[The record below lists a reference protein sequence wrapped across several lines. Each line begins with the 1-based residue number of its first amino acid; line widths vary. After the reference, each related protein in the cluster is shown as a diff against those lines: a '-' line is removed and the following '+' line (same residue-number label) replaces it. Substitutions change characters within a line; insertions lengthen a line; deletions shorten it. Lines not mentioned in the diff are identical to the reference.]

1 MTHVVVLT
9 AQEGVPDAFLAEAEK
24 ICAAA
29 PRRLGARAAEIPG
42 TAGMAAELH
51 AALGGAVDV
60 NLVART
66 GRAKRLLIADMDSTI
81 IPVECIDEIADVAGV
96 GERVKEITERAMQGE
111 LDFEGALRARVRLLR
126 GLPVEALETVWRER
140 IALNPGARTLVQT
153 MNARGA
159 VTALVSGGFTWFAD
173 RVAEAAGFQH
183 AQANTLL
190 EPILG
195 RQAKLDALRRLCAEA
210 GVGLDAAIAVGD
222 GANDLAMVEAAGLG
236 VAYHAKPA
244 LAAKANAVL
253 FVSDL
258 TALLSLQGIPESD
271 FPPGPAKRLFPGE
284 SGARRRLPPPPPGR
298 PLTPRAAQPSPPAG
312 RLQSAPFRC

>member
-190 EPILG
+190 EDAGRLTGEPGEPILG

-271 FPPGPAKRLFPGE
+271 FAD
-284 SGARRRLPPPPPGR
+284 
-298 PLTPRAAQPSPPAG
+298 
-312 RLQSAPFRC
+312 

>member
-9 AQEGVPDAFLAEAEK
+9 AEAGVPDAFLAEAEK
-24 ICAAA
+24 ICAAT
-29 PRRLGARAAEIPG
+29 PRRLGPNAADVTG

-60 NLVART
+60 NLVAKA

-140 IALNPGARTLVQT
+140 ITLNPGARTLVQT

-159 VTALVSGGFTWFAD
+159 ITALVSGGFTWFAD

-190 EPILG
+190 EDAGRLTGEPGEPILG
-195 RQAKLDALRRLCAEA
+195 RQAKLDALRRYCAEGGFGPESA
-210 GVGLDAAIAVGD
+210 LAVGD

-236 VAYHAKPA
+236 VAYKAKPA
-244 LAAKANAVL
+244 LAAKAGAVL
-253 FVSDL
+253 AVSDL
-258 TALLSLQGIPESD
+258 TALLSLQGIPEAD
-271 FPPGPAKRLFPGE
+271 FV
-284 SGARRRLPPPPPGR
+284 S
-298 PLTPRAAQPSPPAG
+298 
-312 RLQSAPFRC
+312 

>member
-29 PRRLGARAAEIPG
+29 PRRLGPKAADVAG

-60 NLVART
+60 NLVAKAD
-66 GRAKRLLIADMDSTI
+66 RAKRLLIADMDSTI

-140 IALNPGARTLVQT
+140 ITLNPGARTLVQT

-173 RVAEAAGFQH
+173 RVAQAAGFRH

-190 EPILG
+190 EEGGRLTGEPGEPILG
-195 RQAKLDALRRLCAEA
+195 RQAKLDALRRYCAE
-210 GVGLDAAIAVGD
+210 GGFGPEAALAVGD

-244 LAAKANAVL
+244 LAARAGAVL
-253 FVSDL
+253 AVSDL
-258 TALLSLQGIPESD
+258 TALLSLQGIPDAD
-271 FPPGPAKRLFPGE
+271 FV
-284 SGARRRLPPPPPGR
+284 S
-298 PLTPRAAQPSPPAG
+298 
-312 RLQSAPFRC
+312 